1 MCQLPATG
9 ATGRRYEKKKKRASE
24 RECVKTVVCTETNK
38 DSAKGNRVE
47 NLTGQ
52 QCFGRGEL

>member
-1 MCQLPATG
+1 MKT
-9 ATGRRYEKKKKRASE
+9 KKTKE

>member
-1 MCQLPATG
+1 VDPNPGVLQL
-9 ATGRRYEKKKKRASE
+9 YENKNKKRA
-24 RECVKTVVCTETNK
+24 ECVKTVVCTETNK

-52 QCFGRGEL
+52 QCFSRGEL